1 MQGIIDNSCVGIDLK
16 AGYGPTGSSPS
27 YIALARNTIL
37 ARVAS
42 RRVMTHL
49 WRLLSMKALEGKAT
63 HITGAGTPY
72 GDRLDRAPRT
82 SGRWR
87 RGFGL
92 RASGD
97 AGRRLRDHAGR
108 CAQNAP

>member
-1 MQGIIDNSCVGIDLK
+1 MQGTIDNSCVGIDLK
-16 AGYGPTGSSPS
+16 AGYGPTRSSPS

-42 RRVMTHL
+42 CRVMTHL
-49 WRLLSMKALEGKAT
+49 WRLLSMKALKGKVT

-87 RGFGL
+87 RGFPFGAHSCA
-92 RASGD
+92 RC
-97 AGRRLRDHAGR
+97 GRPPVG
-108 CAQNAP
+108 